1 MKLSSINESKFI
13 KVTGGAHGDAKY
25 PYDFPHVI
33 ADLPKYLFH
42 GTSSLS
48 ISGIK
53 RTGLSE
59 KNHLTNQMSLANFSA
74 YRAVLRFGGEPMIL
88 KIDTTNLEDL
98 SLGGVSTDF
107 HILKPIPPEAI
118 VKISSSKMKSDSPKL
133 DIMKKTNKFVG
144 KQSYHEEPE

>member
-1 MKLSSINESKFI
+1 
-13 KVTGGAHGDAKY
+13 
-25 PYDFPHVI
+25 
-33 ADLPKYLFH
+33 
-42 GTSSLS
+42 
-48 ISGIK
+48 
-53 RTGLSE
+53 
-59 KNHLTNQMSLANFSA
+59 MSLANFSA

-98 SLGGVSTDF
+98 SLGGASTDF